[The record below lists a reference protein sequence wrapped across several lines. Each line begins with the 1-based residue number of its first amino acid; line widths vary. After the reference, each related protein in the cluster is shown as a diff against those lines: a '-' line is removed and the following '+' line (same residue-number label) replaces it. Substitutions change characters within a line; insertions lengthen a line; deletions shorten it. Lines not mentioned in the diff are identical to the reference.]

1 MSQLAVTV
9 IGPDRPGIIADVTE
23 ALAGTGVNLEDS
35 TMTLLRGHFAM
46 MIVCSGSLSEVKA
59 AVEPLRVELVI
70 TVREMGPE
78 NEHAAIGPSY
88 LLSVHG
94 ADRPGIVAAVTRMV
108 AAVGGTITDLATR
121 LSGDLYVLTAE
132 ELGVGV
138 TLSPAES
145 DDL

>member
-46 MIVCSGSLSEVKA
+46 VIVCSGPYDEVKS
-59 AVEPLRVELVI
+59 AVGAPY
-70 TVREMGPE
+70 M
-78 NEHAAIGPSY
+78 
-88 LLSVHG
+88 LSVHG
-94 ADRPGIVAAVTRMV
+94 ADRPGIVAAVTRMI
-108 AAVGGTITDLATR
+108 ASAGGTITDLATR
-121 LSGDLYVLTAE
+121 LSGELYVLTAEVELPPSAELEMLYRALEITAE

-138 TLSPAES
+138 TLRPAES